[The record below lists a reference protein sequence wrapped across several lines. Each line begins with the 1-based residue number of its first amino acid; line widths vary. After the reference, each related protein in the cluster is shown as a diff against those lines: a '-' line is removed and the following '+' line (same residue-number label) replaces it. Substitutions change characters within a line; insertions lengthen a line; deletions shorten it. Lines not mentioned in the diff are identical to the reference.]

1 MILRIDPATSVKGL
15 ELLGE
20 FMDFVLERMKER
32 KRSDEDMEN
41 LLIELDA
48 FMKAPNGKMALLAV
62 EGGKPVGYLLGRF
75 NLRGFFVSQM
85 GFHGKVVAKQLI
97 EETKRQ
103 GVKRVQALVHKGT
116 RIWEYIG
123 LEQVARY
130 YEGRF

>member
-15 ELLGE
+15 QLLGE
-20 FMDFVLERMKER
+20 FMDLVMERMKER
-32 KRSDEDMEN
+32 KRSDEDIEN
-41 LLIELDA
+41 LLIELGA
-48 FMKAPNGKMALLAV
+48 FMKAPKGKMALLAV

-75 NLRGFFVSQM
+75 NSRGFFVSQM
-85 GFHGKVVAKQLI
+85 GFHGKVVAKELI